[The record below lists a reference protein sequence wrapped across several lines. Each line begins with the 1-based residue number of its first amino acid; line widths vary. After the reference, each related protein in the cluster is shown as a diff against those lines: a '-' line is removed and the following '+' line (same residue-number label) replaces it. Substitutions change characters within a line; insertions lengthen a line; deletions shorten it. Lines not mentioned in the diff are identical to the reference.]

1 MEKNIRVVD
10 EWGNEYE
17 ATYPKRAK
25 GLVKNGRARFLDENT
40 ICLACPPHEFETEDI
55 KMSENIEK
63 IEKVEETKIA
73 VTNYTIDYILVKIA
87 EIQSQTEY
95 LNQSISELSKVRSA
109 GPEDIGAA
117 EKAKALSDVVRCR
130 ETTNQQILK
139 LYEKMYDNMSAQD
152 RGVKAEIE
160 LDKWNAISKLADV
173 ANNDDD
179 FASERAETLDS
190 IRQILR
196 ENK

>member
-10 EWGNEYE
+10 ERGNEYE

-40 ICLACPPHEFETEDI
+40 ISLACPPHEFETEDI

-95 LNQSISELSKVRSA
+95 LNQSISELSKVRSE

-117 EKAKALSDVVRCR
+117 EKAKALADVVRCR

-139 LYEKMYDNMSAQD
+139 LYEKMYDNMSGPD

-173 ANNDDD
+173 AYNHDD
-179 FASERAETLDS
+179 FASERAEMLDS